1 MRCFRRSTRS
11 FVSGV
16 ALLLT
21 LTAGADA
28 RGGPDGRTPDA
39 TASVVSAA
47 LQAAARAH
55 FGDAARVV
63 VETVDGVRLEG
74 PAENLAAEPVPG
86 ARIGRPSRFL
96 LERRRRGAPVQRVGE
111 ATATIRVV
119 ASVVRTATALGRGA
133 RMDAGALL
141 TVDVDLDGRP
151 FRALPS
157 LEECAEA
164 RVRRDLPAGAIVAQ
178 ADILQEPLVRAGHGV
193 QAQVRVGEVV
203 VTGAMLAAENGVK
216 GDVIRV
222 VNEER
227 RRVVRAR
234 VTGRNEVEVVDVP

>member
-1 MRCFRRSTRS
+1 L

-16 ALLLT
+16 ALVLALL
-21 LTAGADA
+21 AEADA
-28 RGGPDGRTPDA
+28 RDVLDRRPSDA

-47 LQAAARAH
+47 LQAAARTY
-55 FGDAARVV
+55 FGDVAQVV
-63 VETVDGVRLEG
+63 VEAVDGVRLEG
-74 PAENLAAEPVPG
+74 SGESLAVEPVPG

-96 LERRRRGAPVQRVGE
+96 LERRRPGASAQRVGE

-133 RMDAGALL
+133 RIDAGALQ
-141 TVDVDLDGRP
+141 TVDADLDGRP

-157 LEECAEA
+157 LEDCVEA
-164 RVRRDLPAGAIVAQ
+164 RVRRDLPAGAIVA
-178 ADILQEPLVRAGHGV
+178 ASDILQEPLVRAGQGV
-193 QAQVRVGEVV
+193 QAQVRVGDVV

-222 VNEER
+222 VNEQR

-234 VTGRNEVEVVDVP
+234 VTGRNEVEVVDVR

>member
-1 MRCFRRSTRS
+1 L

-16 ALLLT
+16 ALLLA
-21 LTAGADA
+21 LPAGADA
-28 RGGPDGRTPDA
+28 RDVLDGRTPDA
-39 TASVVSAA
+39 TATVVSAA
-47 LQAAARAH
+47 LQATARAY

-63 VETVDGVRLEG
+63 VEAVDGVRLEG

-96 LERRRRGAPVQRVGE
+96 LERRRPGAPVQRVGE

-119 ASVVRTATALGRGA
+119 ASVVRTATSLGRGA
-133 RMDAGALL
+133 RIDAGALQ
-141 TVDVDLDGRP
+141 TVDTDLDGRQ

-157 LEECAEA
+157 LEACVEA
-164 RVRRDLPAGAIVAQ
+164 RVRRDLPAGAIVAPS
-178 ADILQEPLVRAGHGV
+178 DILQEPLVRAGHGV
-193 QAQVRVGEVV
+193 RAQVRVGEVV
-203 VTGAMLAAENGVK
+203 VTGAMRAAENGVH